1 MEESLEVFKNR
12 EDVVMRDVVSGQ
24 GGDELTVELDDLTG
38 LLQPSWFY
46 DSVMARPCNVSDQV
60 NSLVQ

>member
-1 MEESLEVFKNR
+1 MEMVESLEVFKNR

-38 LLQPSWFY
+38 LLQPS
-46 DSVMARPCNVSDQV
+46 
-60 NSLVQ
+60 